1 MELDALTISM
11 IVATASTAVLF
22 FNWKF
27 VRLGMNV
34 KKCKK
39 KGLGQVAIIG
49 KNFIIRPYWRS
60 FSEKK
65 CEIDGGIY
73 NIHPKYV
80 VHWMGVPTIFFYED
94 DSEPIDMLKRKVL
107 KPISPMQITA
117 QIQNAT
123 EINNMLSNKQ
133 KKMEYYM
140 LIGACA
146 GGVGSLLLLL
156 SQSGML
162 G

>member
-1 MELDALTISM
+1 MEFDLITILSVFSL
-11 IVATASTAVLF
+11 ITGFLVFS
-22 FNWKF
+22 NWKF
-27 VRLGMNV
+27 MRLGMNV

-39 KGLGQVAIIG
+39 KGLGCVGIVG
-49 KNFIIRPYWRS
+49 KNFIIKPYFRS
-60 FSEKK
+60 FSDKK
-65 CEIDGGIY
+65 CEIDGCVY
-73 NIHPKYV
+73 FIHPKYV
-80 VHWMGVPTIFFYED
+80 VHFLGIPFIFFYED
-94 DSEPIDMLKRKVL
+94 DCEPIDMLKRKVL
-107 KPISPMQITA
+107 KPISPMMVTTQIA
-117 QIQNAT
+117 NAT
-123 EINNMLSNKQ
+123 EINNLLSSKQ